1 MSEAVSRPGLV
12 YDRAGVRGKMAARGA
27 CKADQLGWCKGRGMS
42 AMGEPM
48 TELEKQRL
56 LERVA
61 QDGRALQHAV
71 AELRGDREVVLAAM
85 AQNGNALQYAAVE
98 LKGDREVVL
107 AAVAQHGVILR
118 HAAAKL
124 KGDRE
129 VVLAAVAQHGD
140 HALQYAAVE
149 LKGDHE
155 VVLAAVAQHGGA
167 LRHATKELKGDRE
180 VVLVAVAQSGYALQ
194 YAAAKL
200 KGDHEVVLAA
210 VAQHGAPALRHAA
223 AELRTDALLLKM
235 SSLNPRLSAVLLVAQ
250 LRLYLAYACH
260 ERVGSE
266 SLLRCL
272 PLEVIELI
280 GQQMTV
286 HVTLHSLVCRLSS

>member
-1 MSEAVSRPGLV
+1 
-12 YDRAGVRGKMAARGA
+12 
-27 CKADQLGWCKGRGMS
+27 MS

-61 QDGRALQHAV
+61 QDGGALQHAV

-129 VVLAAVAQHGD
+129 VVLAAVAQD
-140 HALQYAAVE
+140 
-149 LKGDHE
+149 
-155 VVLAAVAQHGGA
+155 
-167 LRHATKELKGDRE
+167 
-180 VVLVAVAQSGYALQ
+180 GYALQ

-200 KGDHEVVLAA
+200 RHDHEVVLAA

-280 GQQMTV
+280 SQQMTV
-286 HVTLHSLVCRLSS
+286 HMALHHCMLCRQAVC